1 MSYVLTVVS
10 VTIIMTL
17 DEMIQNGLSIGFTM
31 AALSYYS

>member
-17 DEMIQNGLSIGFTM
+17 DEMKHYDGLSTGFMM
-31 AALSYYS
+31 AALS